1 MRRLKGVVAVVPT
14 PLNEDETADFAGI
27 ERLIDYL
34 AARNL
39 GLFALGSAGEGMNL
53 TFATRVAVAR
63 KMAEVNDGRVPLL
76 VGGGT
81 FSVKESLEFID
92 QVADRK
98 IDGIHVIPYDRKNSG
113 EAVEGLYRDIAD
125 RSALPL
131 WLYQNTT
138 RTSGIPIEVV
148 ERLRHHNNIA
158 GVKVAGFDLRLN
170 QGFIALE
177 GDEFQV
183 MGSADSQFFTFMC
196 LGLGASS
203 TSTSAC
209 FPELFKD
216 LYDTIQSDSLSAARQ
231 KNARIQ
237 AFLKW
242 VPKGAYWH
250 NGESAAE
257 IKYMLSRLD
266 ICQAHCAKPFRVLTA
281 EEAGQADQAVEGYR
295 QFLESGELP
304 LTRGP
309 DR

>member
-1 MRRLKGVVAVVPT
+1 MRRLKGVVVVVPT
-14 PLNEDETADFAGI
+14 PLNEDETADLEAT
-27 ERLIDYL
+27 ERLIEFL
-34 AARNL
+34 AGQGL

-53 TFATRVAVAR
+53 TFATRVEVAR

-92 QVADRK
+92 RVGDCK

-113 EAVEGLYRDIAD
+113 EAVEGMYRDIAE

-138 RTSGIPIEVV
+138 RTSGIPVEVV
-148 ERLRHHNNIA
+148 ERLRHHANIA

-170 QGFIALE
+170 QGFIALDGE
-177 GDEFQV
+177 EFQV
-183 MGSADSQFFTFMC
+183 LGSADSQFFTFMC
-196 LGLGASS
+196 LGLEACS

-216 LYDTIQSDSLSAARQ
+216 LYATIQADSLSLARE

-237 AFLKW
+237 TFLKQI
-242 VPKGAYWH
+242 PKGAYWH

-257 IKYMLSRLD
+257 IKYLLSRLG
-266 ICQAHCAKPFRVLTA
+266 ICQAHCAKPFRMLTA
-281 EEAGQADQAVEGYR
+281 EEAEQADRVVEGYQ
-295 QFLESGELP
+295 QFLETGELP
-304 LTRGP
+304 P
-309 DR
+309 A